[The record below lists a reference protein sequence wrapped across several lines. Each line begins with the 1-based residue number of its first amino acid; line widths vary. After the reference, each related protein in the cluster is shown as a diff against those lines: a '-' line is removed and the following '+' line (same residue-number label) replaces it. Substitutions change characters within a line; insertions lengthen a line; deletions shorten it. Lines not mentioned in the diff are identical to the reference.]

1 MTQTR
6 RTSPRNT
13 HLALLARYLKPQRGA
28 VLLLS
33 LLIIGGIALQLA
45 NPQLVRH
52 FLDGV
57 ESGQEL
63 GELVKTALL
72 FIAIALL
79 AQALMVAA
87 TYVGEGVAW
96 TATNELRADLAL
108 HCLKLD
114 MTFHKAHKPGELIE
128 RVDGDV
134 NQLATFFSQ
143 LLIQL
148 VSNFLLITGVIILLW
163 MVDWRVGAIITLLA
177 LLGMVALY
185 ALNARLV
192 PRWQRVRQV
201 DSDFF
206 GYLEEW
212 LNGTEMIRS
221 NGAAPFI
228 MGRLYRLFRQRWRS
242 MQNAMR
248 LNLGVMS
255 LPIIVP
261 TLAYIA
267 AYLWGSALF
276 RGSVLTIGTVYLI
289 FYYIDV
295 IKNPLWVIQ
304 RQVQDLQKAAASIN
318 RISDLFA
325 QQPTLLDSSLDSL
338 PLGALAIQ
346 FDGVSFYYAD
356 DPDQSVLTDLSFTL
370 EAGQTLGLLGRTGS
384 GKTTMTRL
392 LFRFYDPTS
401 GCIRLGDAGGDFK
414 DVRHLSQAEL
424 RRRIGLVT
432 QEVQLFHASV
442 RDNLT
447 LFDESIDDGQIVAA
461 LNDLGLIPWLESL
474 PGGLDTRLEAGDSLS
489 AGEAQLLALA
499 RVFLADPG
507 LVILDEAS
515 SRLDPAT
522 EAMLN
527 LAVEKLIRGR
537 TAVIIAH
544 RLATVQRAG
553 KIMILS
559 EGRIVEVGRRTAL
572 MADPNTQFSGLLRAG
587 LEEALV

>member
-1 MTQTR
+1 MSKKNQ
-6 RTSPRNT
+6 SLPRFT
-13 HLALLARYLKPQRGA
+13 YMSLLLRYLKPQRGL

-45 NPQLVRH
+45 NPQLVRR

-57 ESGQEL
+57 ESGQDL
-63 GELVKTALL
+63 SVLLQTALL
-72 FIAIALL
+72 FIVIALL
-79 AQALMVAA
+79 AQALKLAA
-87 TYVGEGVAW
+87 TYVGEGLAW
-96 TATNELRADLAL
+96 TATNELRADLAD

-148 VSNFLLITGVIILLW
+148 VSNILLIGGVVILLW
-163 MVDWRVGAIITLLA
+163 LVDWRVGATITLLA
-177 LLGMVALY
+177 LSGMAALY
-185 ALNARLV
+185 AINSHLV

-201 DSDFF
+201 DSEFF

-212 LNGTEMIRS
+212 LNGTEVIRS
-221 NGAAPFI
+221 NGAAPYI
-228 MGRLYRLFRQRWRS
+228 LGRLYRLFRQRWRS
-242 MQNAMR
+242 MQSAMR
-248 LNLGVMS
+248 LNLGVMTI
-255 LPIIVP
+255 PIVVP
-261 TLAYIA
+261 ALAYIA
-267 AYLWGSALF
+267 AYLWGTALF

-289 FYYIDV
+289 FYYIDL
-295 IKNPLWVIQ
+295 IKNPLWIIQ

-318 RISDLFA
+318 RISQLFA
-325 QQPTLLDSSLDSL
+325 QQPTLFDGSPDPL
-338 PLGALAIQ
+338 PQGALTVQ
-346 FDGVSFYYAD
+346 FDDVSFYYAD
-356 DPDQSVLTDLSFTL
+356 DPGADVLTDLSFTL
-370 EAGQTLGLLGRTGS
+370 DAGQILGLLGRTGS

-401 GCIRLGDAGGDFK
+401 GCIKLGDNSGEFTDIR
-414 DVRHLSQAEL
+414 DITQAEL

-447 LFDESIDDGQIVAA
+447 LFDESIEDGQIVAA
-461 LNDLGLIPWLESL
+461 LGELGLTPWLDSL
-474 PGGLDTRLEAGDSLS
+474 PDGLETRLEAGDSLS
-489 AGEAQLLALA
+489 AGEAQLLALG

-522 EAMLN
+522 ELMLN

-553 KIMILS
+553 EIMILS
-559 EGRIVEVGRRTAL
+559 GGQIVEHGPRIAL
-572 MADPNTQFSGLLRAG
+572 ATDPNSRFNGLLRAG
-587 LEEALV
+587 IEEVMA

>member
-1 MTQTR
+1 MTYW
-6 RTSPRNT
+6 S
-13 HLALLARYLKPQRGA
+13 LLARYLKPQRGL

-45 NPQLVRH
+45 NPQLVRR

-57 ESGQEL
+57 ETGQEL
-63 GELVKTALL
+63 GELVQTALL

-79 AQALMVAA
+79 AQALMLAA
-87 TYVGEGVAW
+87 TYVGEGLAW

-148 VSNFLLITGVIILLW
+148 VSNILLISGVVILLW
-163 MVDWRVGAIITLLA
+163 LVDWRVGATITLLA

-185 ALNARLV
+185 AINTRLV
-192 PRWQRVRQV
+192 PHWQRVRQV
-201 DSDFF
+201 DSQFF

-212 LNGTEMIRS
+212 LNGTEVIRS
-221 NGAAPFI
+221 NGAAPYI
-228 MGRLYRLFRQRWRS
+228 LGRLYRLFRQRWRS
-242 MQNAMR
+242 MQSAMR
-248 LNLGVMS
+248 FNLGVMII
-255 LPIIVP
+255 PIVVP
-261 TLAYIA
+261 TFAYIA

-276 RGSVLTIGTVYLI
+276 RGGLLTIGTVYLI

-295 IKNPLWVIQ
+295 IKNPLWIIQ
-304 RQVQDLQKAAASIN
+304 RQVQDLQKASASIN
-318 RISDLFA
+318 RITQLFA
-325 QQPTLLDSSLDSL
+325 QQPTLFDGL
-338 PLGALAIQ
+338 PEPLPQGALAVQ
-346 FDGVSFYYAD
+346 FDDVSFYYAD
-356 DPDQSVLTDLSFTL
+356 DPGADVLTDLSFTL
-370 EAGQTLGLLGRTGS
+370 EAGQILGLLGRTGS

-401 GCIRLGDAGGDFK
+401 GRIRLGDDGGEFTDIR
-414 DVRHLSQAEL
+414 DVTQAEL
-424 RRRIGLVT
+424 RQRIGLVT

-447 LFDESIDDGQIVAA
+447 LFDESIDDGQIVTA
-461 LNDLGLIPWLESL
+461 LGELGLTPWLESL
-474 PGGLDTRLEAGDSLS
+474 PEGLETRLEAGDSLS

-515 SRLDPAT
+515 SRLDPVT
-522 EAMLN
+522 EVMLN
-527 LAVEKLIRGR
+527 VAVGKLIRGR

-553 KIMILS
+553 EIMILS
-559 EGRIVEVGRRTAL
+559 GGRIVEHGPRMAL
-572 MADPNTQFSGLLRAG
+572 STDPNSQFSALLRAG
-587 LEEALV
+587 LEEVLA